1 MFIDD
6 LIVFSDSLEEHEARL
21 SHVLQRL
28 RENGL
33 KLSPEKCNFFQT
45 SVHYLGHVVSRNGV
59 ETDPG
64 KVSALK
70 TWPKPQTLKELKSF
84 LGFSGYY
91 RRFVKDYSKIVKP
104 LNNLTSGY
112 PPLKKGQKMSTYK
125 GKYLNPKEPFAE
137 RWTPACQEAFA
148 CIIEKLTSSPILGFA
163 NPKLL
168 YTLHTDASTTGLGA
182 ALYQEQDGQTR
193 VIAYASRGLSRSEAR
208 YPAHKLEFLAL
219 KWSILEKF
227 QDYLYGNTFT
237 VVTDNNPLTY
247 ILTSAKLDCA
257 SHRWLA
263 ALSTFNFNIK
273 YRAGKSNQDAD
284 GLSRRPHGMLV
295 DDDAELEEKERIKQF
310 TSHHLAS
317 LPDHL
322 NLPADVVTAVC
333 HRHLLRES
341 DDYLPSFTLVE
352 SLALHVEAVPDIYCE
367 EDLIGHETVPTF
379 SEVEL
384 RERQE
389 ADPIIKDVINWL
401 KSGNTVPID
410 ISSDSPEL
418 KLVLKEWK
426 RLEMRDGL
434 LYRKRQFEEKTFYQL
449 VLPESLRAIA
459 LTCLHDDMGHMGIER
474 TIELV
479 RSRFYWPRMAA
490 DVEHKVKTCGRC
502 VRRKTL
508 PEKAAPLVSIQ
519 TSRPMQLVCM
529 DFLSLEPDTHNTK
542 DILVITDHFTK
553 YAVAIPT
560 KDQKATTVAKC
571 LWEQFLVHYGFPER
585 LHSDQGRDF
594 ESHTIKELCAIAG
607 IKKGRT
613 SPYHPRGNPVERFN
627 RTLLGMLGTLKDKE
641 KSHWRDFVK
650 PLTHAYNC
658 TRNEVTGFSPY
669 ELMFGRQPRLPVDI
683 AFSLPVREGKAASHS
698 QYVRNLKSRLEEGYQ
713 TAIENSQKVA
723 GRNKR
728 HFDKRVRES
737 TLEVGDRVLVRNV
750 RLRNKHKLA
759 DKWESAVYCVLKQMG
774 DLPVYMV
781 QPVNQDGPIR
791 TLHRD
796 LLLPCGKLSEAEE
809 DEPDLPRTIHRPRT
823 RQSSPQQQEED
834 CESECEYAEFPV
846 KSSVFTEKR
855 FTKVY
860 DIQRNLDTSGH
871 LSGESDLSETLPSQ
885 SPEELSASNVLAL
898 PAQGAEACLEE
909 TEELQPDTT
918 VEQFPTEHVEI
929 LPEPSQLMPSDV
941 PLLDVGDLEDGN
953 NTKGAQTTDIEEV
966 LGEVGEDESV
976 RRSERS
982 RRAPGRFHY
991 PQLGKPLISF
1001 AQNLLESFN
1010 HALNTLSEYESK
1022 ELISV

>member
-1 MFIDD
+1 
-6 LIVFSDSLEEHEARL
+6 
-21 SHVLQRL
+21 
-28 RENGL
+28 
-33 KLSPEKCNFFQT
+33 
-45 SVHYLGHVVSRNGV
+45 
-59 ETDPG
+59 
-64 KVSALK
+64 
-70 TWPKPQTLKELKSF
+70 
-84 LGFSGYY
+84 
-91 RRFVKDYSKIVKP
+91 
-104 LNNLTSGY
+104 
-112 PPLKKGQKMSTYK
+112 
-125 GKYLNPKEPFAE
+125 
-137 RWTPACQEAFA
+137 
-148 CIIEKLTSSPILGFA
+148 
-163 NPKLL
+163 
-168 YTLHTDASTTGLGA
+168 
-182 ALYQEQDGQTR
+182 
-193 VIAYASRGLSRSEAR
+193 
-208 YPAHKLEFLAL
+208 
-219 KWSILEKF
+219 
-227 QDYLYGNTFT
+227 
-237 VVTDNNPLTY
+237 
-247 ILTSAKLDCA
+247 
-257 SHRWLA
+257 
-263 ALSTFNFNIK
+263 
-273 YRAGKSNQDAD
+273 
-284 GLSRRPHGMLV
+284 
-295 DDDAELEEKERIKQF
+295 
-310 TSHHLAS
+310 
-317 LPDHL
+317 
-322 NLPADVVTAVC
+322 
-333 HRHLLRES
+333 
-341 DDYLPSFTLVE
+341 
-352 SLALHVEAVPDIYCE
+352 
-367 EDLIGHETVPTF
+367 
-379 SEVEL
+379 
-384 RERQE
+384 
-389 ADPIIKDVINWL
+389 
-401 KSGNTVPID
+401 
-410 ISSDSPEL
+410 
-418 KLVLKEWK
+418 
-426 RLEMRDGL
+426 
-434 LYRKRQFEEKTFYQL
+434 
-449 VLPESLRAIA
+449 
-459 LTCLHDDMGHMGIER
+459 MGIER

-490 DVEHKVKTCGRC
+490 DVEHKVKTC

-759 DKWESAVYCVLKQMG
+759 DKWESSVYCVLKQMG

-953 NTKGAQTTDIEEV
+953 NTKGA
-966 LGEVGEDESV
+966 
-976 RRSERS
+976 
-982 RRAPGRFHY
+982 
-991 PQLGKPLISF
+991 
-1001 AQNLLESFN
+1001 
-1010 HALNTLSEYESK
+1010 
-1022 ELISV
+1022 